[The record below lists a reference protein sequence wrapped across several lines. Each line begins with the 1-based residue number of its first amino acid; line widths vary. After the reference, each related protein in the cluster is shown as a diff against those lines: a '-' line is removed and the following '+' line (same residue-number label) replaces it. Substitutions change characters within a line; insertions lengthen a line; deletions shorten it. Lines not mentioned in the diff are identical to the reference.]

1 MITLDIYALKRVLFF
16 QIYSEI
22 FRNENLL
29 LKFAFKILERWKRG
43 GFVNKIRLAMV
54 IIELGYMC
62 QEPLNYSIY
71 FNVILKFST
80 IKCQKINK
88 LKNDIQGI
96 LELNGFRAKILAFR

>member
-1 MITLDIYALKRVLFF
+1 
-16 QIYSEI
+16 
-22 FRNENLL
+22 
-29 LKFAFKILERWKRG
+29 
-43 GFVNKIRLAMV
+43 MV

-96 LELNGFRAKILAFR
+96 LELNGFRAKILAFQMRKLRPREVKGLVQSHKAHQ